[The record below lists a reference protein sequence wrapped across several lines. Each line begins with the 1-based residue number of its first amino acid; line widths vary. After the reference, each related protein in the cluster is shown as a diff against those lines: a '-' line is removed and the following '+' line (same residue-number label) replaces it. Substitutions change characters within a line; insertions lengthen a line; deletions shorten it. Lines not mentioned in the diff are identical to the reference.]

1 MKNLVYICYILVGG
15 FVLYWVMPLKGLFEA
30 LNQIS
35 FYIAKR
41 KQRTET
47 VSGSKATYKKFSDF
61 VQNGSKRALW

>member
-1 MKNLVYICYILVGG
+1 
-15 FVLYWVMPLKGLFEA
+15 MPLKGLFET

-35 FYIAKR
+35 FYVAKR

-61 VQNGSKRALW
+61 VQHGSKRALW